1 MPRTSG
7 QRERRSEQER
17 GGADINQRMAKWWS
31 LSKRQLERWGLRNS
45 YDLLGSGTPLMV
57 EVIFR

>member
-17 GGADINQRMAKWWS
+17 GGADIHQRMSKWWS

-45 YDLLGSGTPLMV
+45 YDLLGLGTPLMV